1 MGFRLIG
8 GPEGGRV
15 RLSPYRPEWAERFAA
30 ERERIAAAL
39 GPSAERIEH
48 VGSTSVPGLDAKPI
62 VDILVAVADPADPGV
77 CAALEA
83 TGYVLR
89 VDEERH
95 RMFRTPERDVH
106 VHLWVAGTDDDH
118 AAPRV
123 PRPAARLRGGPACV
137 QRAEAPARRA
147 RVGRHQRL
155 RGGQGRADR
164 GDPGASTGGL
174 TCPACWR

>member
-1 MGFRLIG
+1 MSFRLIG

-15 RLSPYRPEWAERFAA
+15 RLSPYRAEWAERFTA

-48 VGSTSVPGLDAKPI
+48 IGSTSVPGLAAKPI

-77 CAALEA
+77 GSALETA
-83 TGYVLR
+83 GYVLR

-106 VHLWVAGTDDDH
+106 VHLWVAGTEDVARHLEFRD
-118 AAPRV
+118 
-123 PRPAARLRGGPACV
+123 RLRAS
-137 QRAEAPARRA
+137 ETDRRA
-147 RVGRHQRL
+147 YSELKHRL
-155 RGGQGRADR
+155 AEREWDDINDYA
-164 GDPGASTGGL
+164 GAK
-174 TCPACWR
+174 AR

>member
-39 GPSAERIEH
+39 GPVAERIEH

-77 CAALEA
+77 GSALETA
-83 TGYVLR
+83 GYVLR
-89 VDEERH
+89 VDEEGH
-95 RMFRTPERDVH
+95 RLFRTPERDVH
-106 VHLWVAGTDDDH
+106 VHLWVAGTPDVTDH
-118 AAPRV
+118 IAFRD
-123 PRPAARLRGGPACV
+123 RLRASEADRRAYGELKHRLAAE
-137 QRAEAPARRA
+137 REWDDINDYAEAKGALIGEILARA
-147 RVGRHQRL
+147 RAG
-155 RGGQGRADR
+155 
-164 GDPGASTGGL
+164 
-174 TCPACWR
+174 

>member
-1 MGFRLIG
+1 MSFRLIG

-62 VDILVAVADPADPGV
+62 VDILVAVADPADPSV

-89 VDEERH
+89 VHEERH

-106 VHLWVAGTDDDH
+106 VHLWVAGTDEITRHLEFRD
-118 AAPRV
+118 
-123 PRPAARLRGGPACV
+123 RLRAS
-137 QRAEAPARRA
+137 EADRRA
-147 RVGRHQRL
+147 YSELKHRL
-155 RGGQGRADR
+155 AEREWDDINDYADAKSALIAEILARAR
-164 GDPGASTGGL
+164 AG
-174 TCPACWR
+174 

>member
-15 RLSPYRPEWAERFAA
+15 RLSPYRAEWAERFTA

-48 VGSTSVPGLDAKPI
+48 IGSTSVPGLAAKPI

-77 CAALEA
+77 GSALETA
-83 TGYVLR
+83 GYVLR

-106 VHLWVAGTDDDH
+106 VHLWVAGTEDVARHLEFRD
-118 AAPRV
+118 
-123 PRPAARLRGGPACV
+123 RLRAS
-137 QRAEAPARRA
+137 ETDRRA
-147 RVGRHQRL
+147 YSELKHRL
-155 RGGQGRADR
+155 AEREWDDINDYA
-164 GDPGASTGGL
+164 GAK
-174 TCPACWR
+174 AR

>member
-1 MGFRLIG
+1 MSVRLIG

-39 GPSAERIEH
+39 GPVAERIEH

-62 VDILVAVADPADPGV
+62 VDILVAVADPADPSV
-77 CAALEA
+77 RAALEA

-89 VDEERH
+89 VDEEGH

-106 VHLWVAGTDDDH
+106 VHLWVAGTPDVTDH
-118 AAPRV
+118 VAFRD
-123 PRPAARLRGGPACV
+123 RLRASEADRRV
-137 QRAEAPARRA
+137 YSELKHRLAAEREWDDINDYAEAKGALIGEILARA
-147 RVGRHQRL
+147 R
-155 RGGQGRADR
+155 
-164 GDPGASTGGL
+164 TG
-174 TCPACWR
+174 